1 MAIKHNNQIQKNH
14 FRKDWQRR
22 VRCHFD
28 QAPQKIRRRSARSAK
43 AAALAPRPVDKLR
56 PIVRCPTIKYNRRVR
71 AGRGFSLAE
80 LKAAGIPKLYAPTIG
95 IAVDHRRQNLSE
107 ESLAANVARLKAYKE
122 RLVVFPRKAGKPKAG
137 DSKETDLSKDNI
149 VASSAAALPIVPY
162 STAVTEIKK
171 SDMPKQIE
179 GGAYVKLRQA
189 RADKR
194 NQGARDKRAR
204 EKAEAEANK
213 K

>member
-1 MAIKHNNQIQKNH
+1 M
-14 FRKDWQRR
+14 
-22 VRCHFD
+22 
-28 QAPQKIRRRSARSAK
+28 
-43 AAALAPRPVDKLR
+43 
-56 PIVRCPTIKYNRRVR
+56 
-71 AGRGFSLAE
+71 
-80 LKAAGIPKLYAPTIG
+80 YAPTIG

-122 RLVVFPRKAGKPKAG
+122 RLVVFPRKAGKPKSG
-137 DSKETDLSKDNI
+137 DSKETDVKNI

-162 STAVTEIKK
+162 SEAVTEIKK
-171 SDMPKQIE
+171 SDMPKQVE

-194 NQGARDKRAR
+194 NQGARDKRAKD
-204 EKAEAEANK
+204 KAEAEANK